1 MYFRESENVGGYDE
15 EPGVRDPGYG
25 LAPAIVAGGGIVIT
39 VGAVIEALLFVASAI
54 AAAYLLIKAYEKAKS
69 LGIGVTW
76 AGEQLMNAMQRVVQG
91 ARRVIQELRRLLD
104 QAGRQ
109 RLPPNCQ
116 PLLRLLTER
125 LARIEQAVADYV
137 AEPTNIHSPA
147 SPAKVRLLRVLE
159 DSLYA
164 IRPMMEMLRQ
174 CLRS

>member
-1 MYFRESENVGGYDE
+1 MYFRESENVGDYHE
-15 EPGVRDPGYG
+15 ESSLQGPPVG
-25 LAPAIVAGGGIVIT
+25 LAPAIAVGGGAVIT
-39 VGAVIEALLFVASAI
+39 VAAVIEALLFVLSAI

-76 AGEQLMNAMQRVVQG
+76 AGEQVVNALQRVVAG
-91 ARRVIQELRRLLD
+91 ARRVIRDLRRLLEE
-104 QAGRQ
+104 ARRR
-109 RLPPNCQ
+109 RLPPNCE
-116 PLLRLLTER
+116 PLLRLLGER

-147 SPAKVRLLRVLE
+147 SPAKVRLLKVLE

-174 CLRS
+174 CLRG